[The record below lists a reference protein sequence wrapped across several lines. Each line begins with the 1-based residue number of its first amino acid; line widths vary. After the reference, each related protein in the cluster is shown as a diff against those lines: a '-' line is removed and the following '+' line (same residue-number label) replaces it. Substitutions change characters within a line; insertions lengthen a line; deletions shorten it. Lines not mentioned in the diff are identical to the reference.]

1 MAEGAFAEQS
11 CSSLDPGGKPLL
23 TEGVARDWER
33 HYAQAAELEFAPA
46 PLLVEVADMLP
57 PGRALDLACGAGRH
71 AVYLASLGWRV
82 VAVDSSP
89 AAIQILKNRSAAA
102 SAGIEAHVADLETG
116 SFVIEPEAY
125 DLICDFFYLQR
136 DLFAQIREGVRHGGV
151 VAAEIHLRDEQA
163 HRFVLDAG
171 ELRDEFSGWKILYY
185 SEGRRSDHARPSAR
199 IIARRA

>member
-1 MAEGAFAEQS
+1 LLVDADGE
-11 CSSLDPGGKPLL
+11 PLL
-23 TEGVARDWER
+23 TEGVARNWEE
-33 HYAQAAELEFAPA
+33 HYAQAADLEFVPA
-46 PLLVEVADMLP
+46 PLLVEVAEMLP
-57 PGRALDLACGAGRH
+57 PGRALDLACGAGRN

-89 AAIQILKNRSAAA
+89 AAIQILKNRSDA
-102 SAGIEAHVADLETG
+102 SAAIEAHVADLETG

-136 DLFAQIREGVRHGGV
+136 DLFAQIREGVRPGGV

-171 ELRDEFSGWKILYY
+171 ELRGEFSGWKILYY
-185 SEGRRSDHARPSAR
+185 SEGRRSDQARPSAR